1 MSFQRAERKK
11 AKLRLAL
18 CGTSGSGKTYS
29 ALKIAKGLGGKVAM
43 IDTEHG
49 SGELYADLMDYDV
62 VRLEAPYTPDKY
74 ITYIKEAEQAG
85 YEVLIIDSLTHAWS
99 GEGGVLDMAD
109 KAAKASKSGN
119 SYMAWRDVTPKHNQ
133 LVDAILTSKMHVI
146 TTMRTKTEYVIETT
160 EKGKS
165 APRKVG
171 MAPIQRDGMEYEFT
185 VVLDLSIDGHIASA
199 SKDRTRLFDGKADI
213 PSEKTGKELLDWL
226 NSGKSQEDAE
236 KEKQDALDL
245 KFNSSKNSI
254 LCAETLLEL
263 EVNYKLAYKDYKHDK
278 SLITKIIAAKDKR
291 KAELEQDA
299 LIKPEEISRPHPLFY
314 KD

>member
-245 KFNSSKNSI
+245 
-254 LCAETLLEL
+254 CAETLLEL